1 MELIAVRCNHCGA
14 PLQMP
19 ADAQFVTCMFCKSE
33 LSVQRSEGA
42 ISTAL
47 LQGISEKT
55 DRIADDLGVLR
66 VQGELELLDREWQ
79 MKRETLLVRNR
90 RGILVEPKGQMI
102 LIGCLVVFFASPFI
116 GWTIGAVMPNG
127 NLAMIIGFFL
137 VAFLVIRWMRT
148 QRQLSPYRVALGEYE
163 RRHAELTQRLAQQ
176 SRAK

>member
-14 PLQMP
+14 PLQIP

-47 LQGISEKT
+47 LQGLSQKT

-90 RGILVEPKGQMI
+90 RGILVEPKGRMI
-102 LIGCLVVFFASPFI
+102 LVGCLAVFFGAPLV
-116 GWTIGAVMPNG
+116 GWVIGAVMPDQ
-127 NLAMIIGFFL
+127 NLAVVTGFFL

-163 RRHAELTQRLAQQ
+163 RRHAELMQRLVQA
-176 SRAK
+176 R